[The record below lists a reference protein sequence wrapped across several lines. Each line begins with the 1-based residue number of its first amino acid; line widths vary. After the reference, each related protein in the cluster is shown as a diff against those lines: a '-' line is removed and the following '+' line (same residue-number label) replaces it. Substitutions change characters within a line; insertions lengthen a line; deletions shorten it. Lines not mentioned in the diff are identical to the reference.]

1 MVDAFNPV
9 MLLTNIPV
17 PVPSEVWESAV
28 VGVWLVLQQTPRTV
42 TVAPP
47 SEVMFPPLVAEFEEM
62 IVVLAVVNVGIE
74 VPVPPLR
81 QRRENPLALT

>member
-28 VGVWLVLQQTPRTV
+28 VGVWLVLQQTPRAV

-47 SEVMFPPLVAEFEEM
+47 SEVMFPPLVAVVAAILEAAVVVRIG
-62 IVVLAVVNVGIE
+62 IVVAERVTKVSS
-74 VPVPPLR
+74 VP
-81 QRRENPLALT
+81 